1 MKLRLRRSEPHK
13 SPQAVADVYYASD
26 VHGSDVCWRRCLGA
40 ARFYGA
46 QSPIMGGDLT
56 GKAIVPIAMEPDGRF
71 IGETRSGT
79 TPDQLTDLVEAVRFK
94 ATPLGR
100 SSMRCNRCSR
110 STATSTSLA
119 AALASGARSR
129 STPALSMGPVACM
142 GSACGS
148 QMTVWFHTSFLSD
161 STGRS
166 T

>member
-1 MKLRLRRSEPHK
+1 VKLRLRRSEPHK

-26 VHGSDVCWRRCLGA
+26 VHGSDVCWRRFLGA

-46 QSPIMGGDLT
+46 QSLIMGGDLT
-56 GKAIVPIAMEPDGRF
+56 GKAIVPIAMGPDGRF